1 MKVKRRHKYLLG
13 VEPRV
18 IGVWPGMR
26 TPSRD
31 LIDEKELIAALIL
44 GDVTRHLTDL
54 KGSFGIPTSTCAI
67 ENYVDV
73 TVPTR
78 PPF

>member
-26 TPSRD
+26 TRSRD

-44 GDVTRHLTDL
+44 LTDL
-54 KGSFGIPTSTCAI
+54 KGSSGIPTSTCAI